1 MSEYEGLGLDK
12 TLKKGIMA
20 VERED
25 YTTGMELLSTVY
37 TELSEGPADG
47 LSHYGVCLSL
57 LEKKHKPA
65 IRLCQRAIDVQFYQP
80 NHYVNFVKVYLA
92 AGSRRKAVEI
102 LEQGMRRLP
111 NDESILE
118 LRQRI
123 GYRRRPVIPF
133 LHRDNPLNITFGKM
147 RTRRNKQ
154 EEEVSEDERN
164 SQKTIAF
171 FVSMTI
177 LAVAYLAFTIWL
189 YFTIVQ

>member
-1 MSEYEGLGLDK
+1 MSENEGLGLDR

-25 YTTGMELLSTVY
+25 YTSGMELLSTVY

-65 IRLCQRAIDVQFYQP
+65 IRLCQRAVDVQFYQP
-80 NHYVNFVKVYLA
+80 SHYVNFVKVYLA

-111 NDESILE
+111 NDETILG
-118 LRQRI
+118 LRQKI
-123 GYRRRPVIPF
+123 GYRRSPVIPF
-133 LHRDNPLNITFGKM
+133 LHRDNPMNIAFGKM
-147 RTRRNKQ
+147 RSRRQ
-154 EEEVSEDERN
+154 SAEVEVTQDEKN
-164 SQKTIAF
+164 SQKKIAF
-171 FVSMTI
+171 WVSI
-177 LAVAYLAFTIWL
+177 SIVAIGYIAFTIWL
-189 YFTIVQ
+189 FFNIVK